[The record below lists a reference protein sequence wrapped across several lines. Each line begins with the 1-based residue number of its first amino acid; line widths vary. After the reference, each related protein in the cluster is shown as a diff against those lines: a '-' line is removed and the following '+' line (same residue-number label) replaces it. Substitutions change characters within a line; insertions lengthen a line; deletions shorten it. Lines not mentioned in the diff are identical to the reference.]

1 MTDFNFTETMNE
13 EVQPEQRIEEVREKA
28 KTKKEN
34 KDIVEEISKEV
45 GTAEEEAR
53 AKKLAEKR
61 ARRSEMLNSDMDSQL
76 AKFKPYVDKEPGF
89 VFRFFNDKPGAII
102 KRKAMGWELVYDEEM
117 ANVSGQSDKKS
128 AVQIP
133 TGYSDPAKGLVAYLM
148 KIERELYEED
158 QERKR
163 LINQEKMYSIH
174 NIEKEERFQDK
185 EKNYQIKIDG

>member
-28 KTKKEN
+28 KIKKEN

-53 AKKLAEKR
+53 AKRLAEKR
-61 ARRSEMLNSDMDSQL
+61 ADRKKMLNSDMDSQL

-117 ANVSGQSDKKS
+117 AGVSGQSDKKGP
-128 AVQIP
+128 VQIP

-163 LINQEKMYSIH
+163 LINQEKMDSIH
-174 NIEKEERFQDK
+174 NIEKEKRFQDK
-185 EKNYQIKIDG
+185 EKNYQIKIDD

>member
-53 AKKLAEKR
+53 AKILAKKR
-61 ARRSEMLNSDMDSQL
+61 ADRKKMLNSDMDSQL

-163 LINQEKMYSIH
+163 LINQEKMDSIH
-174 NIEKEERFQDK
+174 NMSSDK
-185 EKNYQIKIDG
+185 LEDKIKIEG